1 MLLLL
6 QRCKLADTVKCIKG
20 VFRDSVAILQTT
32 NETPYALL
40 TAAKVLD
47 AEIAVMTRGSKPQA
61 NLGNGYILEQIIVSY
76 LNPHQMALLEA
87 WLKKEDLQMSGMSP
101 RVQLAL
107 SNFYLLNGDTEKC
120 FIGEAAPVS
129 ELHYQTEDEEMPQE
143 RSASAADASEKIIRH
158 IYAFYQHIVRN
169 EAVDVE
175 RFLHCAMDLA
185 QDNRDLSER
194 LWMEILVLLS
204 AALPKNDFN
213 ERPESNGLQLS
224 PLPYREIPFPVM
236 REYLTLRKRAVSGLL
251 AMIEVYIKNHVSHV
265 DALDNVVGKTEDLP
279 PMLKSVL
286 DPPQLPVFLGLLD
299 HLRII
304 LPLLE
309 EHEV

>member
-1 MLLLL
+1 M
-6 QRCKLADTVKCIKG
+6 ADAVKCVKN

-32 NETPYALL
+32 NETPHVLL

-47 AEIAVMTRGSKPQA
+47 AEIAVMSRGSKPQT

-76 LNPHQMALLEA
+76 LNTHQMALLEA
-87 WLKKEDLQMSGMSP
+87 WLKMEDLQISGMSP

-107 SNFYLLNGDTEKC
+107 SSFYLLNGDTEK
-120 FIGEAAPVS
+120 FFVRDAPVP
-129 ELHYQTEDEEMPQE
+129 EIHYQTEDEEIPVE
-143 RSASAADASEKIIRH
+143 KSSSAADSAEKIIRH
-158 IYAFYQHIVRN
+158 IHAFYHRIVRN
-169 EAVDVE
+169 EPIDVE
-175 RFLHCAMDLA
+175 RFLRCAMDLA
-185 QDNRDLSER
+185 QDNEDLSER
-194 LWMEILVLLS
+194 LWMEMLVLLS

-213 ERPESNGLQLS
+213 ERPTSNTLQLS
-224 PLPYREIPFPVM
+224 PVPNREIPFPVV

-265 DALDNVVGKTEDLP
+265 DALDNVVDKTEDLP

-286 DPPQLPVFLGLLD
+286 DPPQLPVFSCLLD